1 MWSIH
6 VTRFVVG
13 KSLGKIMLHVRCF
26 SKFAA
31 VMCLAASVA
40 NLAIFQIDLSIFK
53 TTSAGKKLNKRTQK
67 IDPI

>member
-26 SKFAA
+26 SKFVA
-31 VMCLAASVA
+31 VMRERDGVSVGER
-40 NLAIFQIDLSIFK
+40 
-53 TTSAGKKLNKRTQK
+53 GK
-67 IDPI
+67 